1 MNPHTRKMSAE
12 DLGERLLGEV
22 EPETLDKVG
31 DDDLNSVSE
40 TAVLTPHHSSY
51 KPCAIEKTHNH
62 CHKLVARPST
72 SY

>member
-1 MNPHTRKMSAE
+1 MSAE

-22 EPETLDKVG
+22 ESETLDKVG
-31 DDDLNSVSE
+31 DDDLDSHQL
-40 TAVLTPHHSSY
+40 LTPHHSSY

-62 CHKLVARPST
+62 CHNLVSRPST